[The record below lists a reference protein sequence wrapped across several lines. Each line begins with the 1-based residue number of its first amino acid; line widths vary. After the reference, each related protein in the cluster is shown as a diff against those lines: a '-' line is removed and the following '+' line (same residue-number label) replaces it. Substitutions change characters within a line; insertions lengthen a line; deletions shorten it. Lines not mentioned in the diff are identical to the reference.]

1 VVGHRSEKFARHS
14 ICHTITYVSQG
25 VTLHVLTT
33 SISIRFQ
40 LQKSS
45 ISRGSGLFRV
55 EVIPHSALR
64 SLPTKEAHWCFIPY
78 IRPLKA
84 TDISIA
90 VDFLLRNGFHFDR
103 PYTYGVPYLS
113 RKDEA
118 DINAA
123 WIAIDKQ
130 KATLADMP
138 IKGEDAVLVNYVRAS
153 VEKWQKQPL
162 LTRESYLNIPDT
174 SDGGVHYAAASQILS
189 RYQIRLVH
197 QIVRNEYPTLKTTGK
212 GHFIQITPFDDARDM
227 NEKLQQA
234 RYRERDISRAI
245 EFRWL
250 IEAICGGDITR
261 MPSEYFIN
269 ALPSGVNPTD
279 GEGGALRKFIDDLQR
294 QLNSRR
300 RILVGHNCFMDLI
313 YLYRCFIGEL
323 PPRLE
328 DFQELIREMFPAV
341 VDTKYIASFGES
353 WQSTSLQEVEEKLPT
368 EGVPRVEVPA
378 EFDRYAIGQSLHE
391 AGYDSLLTAK
401 IAIKLSTKLEKEA
414 KFPAYKQEDVLNL
427 ENATND
433 DDDDDGGVSEH
444 YITAAESIADSE
456 AGNLTAMV
464 TNVLSAPITAI
475 GNFFRSDL
483 AATGQQFTDNHD
495 CLVNDQ
501 LEDLMVFSDKE
512 KDKGEEM
519 ELTEANGEG
528 EAVRVP
534 FQRTS
539 TESLD
544 HMASPKLPN
553 FKASDKMLTKA
564 EILEKVERGELMPR
578 WEGGRG
584 FWQYFGKKLQ
594 VNSAEEGICYL

>member
-1 VVGHRSEKFARHS
+1 VHPRARLPKRRTGAS
-14 ICHTITYVSQG
+14 F
-25 VTLHVLTT
+25 LN
-33 SISIRFQ
+33 
-40 LQKSS
+40 
-45 ISRGSGLFRV
+45 
-55 EVIPHSALR
+55 SALEV
-64 SLPTKEAHWCFIPY
+64 TN
-78 IRPLKA
+78 
-84 TDISIA
+84 ISTA

-113 RKDEA
+113 RKDEV

-123 WIAIDKQ
+123 WIATDKQ
-130 KATLADMP
+130 KAALTDMP
-138 IKGEDAVLVNYVRAS
+138 IKDEDTVLINYVRAS
-153 VEKWQKQPL
+153 VEKWQKQPA

-174 SDGGVHYAAASQILS
+174 SDGGVRYTPASQILN

-197 QIVRNEYPTLKTTGK
+197 QIVRNEYPVLKTTGK

-250 IEAICGGDITR
+250 IEAISGGDITR

-269 ALPSGVNPTD
+269 AFSSGVKPID
-279 GEGGALRKFIDDLQR
+279 GEDGALRKFIDGLQQ

-300 RILVGHNCFMDLI
+300 RILIGHNCFTDLI

-323 PPRLE
+323 PQKLE
-328 DFQELIREMFPAV
+328 DFQELVREMFPAV

-353 WQSTSLQEVEEKLPT
+353 WHSTSLQEVEEKLPT
-368 EGVPRVEVPA
+368 EGVPRVEVPV

-401 IAIKLSTKLEKEA
+401 IAIKLSAKLEKEA
-414 KFPAYKQEDVLNL
+414 KFPAYKQEDALNL
-427 ENATND
+427 GNTTND
-433 DDDDDGGVSEH
+433 DDDDDDVSEH

-483 AATGQQFTDNHD
+483 AATGQQFADNQDRHID
-495 CLVNDQ
+495 DH

-512 KDKGEEM
+512 KDVEEEM
-519 ELTEANGEG
+519 GLAEANGED
-528 EAVRVP
+528 AVREP
-534 FQRTS
+534 FRRTS
-539 TESLD
+539 TESLE
-544 HMASPKLPN
+544 HATSPKLPN
-553 FKASDKMLTKA
+553 FKTSDKMLTKA

>member
-1 VVGHRSEKFARHS
+1 MPKRRPGASFLNSA
-14 ICHTITYVSQG
+14 
-25 VTLHVLTT
+25 
-33 SISIRFQ
+33 F
-40 LQKSS
+40 
-45 ISRGSGLFRV
+45 
-55 EVIPHSALR
+55 EV
-64 SLPTKEAHWCFIPY
+64 
-78 IRPLKA
+78 
-84 TDISIA
+84 TDISTA

-103 PYTYGVPYLS
+103 PYTHGVPYLS
-113 RKDEA
+113 RKDEV

-123 WIAIDKQ
+123 WIARDNQ
-130 KATLADMP
+130 KTALADMP
-138 IKGEDAVLVNYVRAS
+138 IKDEDTVLINYVRAS
-153 VEKWQKQPL
+153 VERWQKQPA

-174 SDGGVHYAAASQILS
+174 SDGGVLYTQASQILN

-197 QIVRNEYPTLKTTGK
+197 QIVRNEYPALKTTGK

-250 IEAICGGDITR
+250 IEAISGGDITR

-269 ALPSGVNPTD
+269 AFPSGGKPTD
-279 GEGGALRKFIDDLQR
+279 GEGGALRKFVDGLQQ

-300 RILVGHNCFMDLI
+300 RILIGHNCFTDLI

-323 PPRLE
+323 PQRLE

-341 VDTKYIASFGES
+341 VDTKYIASFGTS
-353 WQSTSLQEVEEKLPT
+353 WYSTSLQEVEEKLPT
-368 EGVPRVEVPA
+368 EGVPRVEVPV

-401 IAIKLSTKLEKEA
+401 IAIKLSAKLEKEA
-414 KFPAYKQEDVLNL
+414 RFPAYQQEDAPNL

-433 DDDDDGGVSEH
+433 DADADDVSEY
-444 YITAAESIADSE
+444 YITAAESIAGSE

-464 TNVLSAPITAI
+464 TDVLSAPITAI

-483 AATGQQFTDNHD
+483 AATGQQFADNQDRHI
-495 CLVNDQ
+495 NDQ

-512 KDKGEEM
+512 KDEGEEM
-519 ELTEANGEG
+519 GLPEANGEG
-528 EAVRVP
+528 DAVREP
-534 FQRTS
+534 FGRTS
-539 TESLD
+539 TESLE
-544 HMASPKLPN
+544 HATSPELSD
-553 FKASDKMLTKA
+553 FKTSDKILTEA

>member
-1 VVGHRSEKFARHS
+1 MHPGARLLKRLTGAS
-14 ICHTITYVSQG
+14 FLNSAFE
-25 VTLHVLTT
+25 VTDT
-33 SISIRFQ
+33 
-40 LQKSS
+40 
-45 ISRGSGLFRV
+45 
-55 EVIPHSALR
+55 
-64 SLPTKEAHWCFIPY
+64 
-78 IRPLKA
+78 
-84 TDISIA
+84 SIA

-113 RKDEA
+113 RKDEV

-130 KATLADMP
+130 KAALADMP
-138 IKGEDAVLVNYVRAS
+138 IKGEDAVLVDYVRAS
-153 VEKWQKQPL
+153 IEKWQKQPP

-174 SDGGVHYAAASQILS
+174 SDGGVRYAAASQILN

-197 QIVRNEYPTLKTTGK
+197 QIVRNEYPVLKTTGK
-212 GHFIQITPFDDARDM
+212 GHFIQITPFDDVRDM
-227 NEKLQQA
+227 NERLQQA
-234 RYRERDISRAI
+234 RYRERDILRAI

-250 IEAICGGDITR
+250 IEAISGGDITR

-269 ALPSGVNPTD
+269 ALSSGVKPTD
-279 GEGGALRKFIDDLQR
+279 GEDGALRKFVDGLQQR
-294 QLNSRR
+294 LNSRR
-300 RILVGHNCFMDLI
+300 RILIGHNCFTDLI

-353 WQSTSLQEVEEKLPT
+353 WHSTSLQEVEEKLPT
-368 EGVPRVEVPA
+368 EGVPRVEVPV

-401 IAIKLSTKLEKEA
+401 IAIKLSAKLEKEA
-414 KFPAYKQEDVLNL
+414 KFPAYKQEDALNL

-433 DDDDDGGVSEH
+433 DGDGDDDVSEH
-444 YITAAESIADSE
+444 YITAAESIAESE

-483 AATGQQFTDNHD
+483 AATGQQFADNRDRHII
-495 CLVNDQ
+495 DQ

-512 KDKGEEM
+512 KDEGEDM
-519 ELTEANGEG
+519 GLPEANGEG
-528 EAVRVP
+528 DAVRES

-539 TESLD
+539 TESLE
-544 HMASPKLPN
+544 HAASPKLPN
-553 FKASDKMLTKA
+553 FKTSDKMLTKA

>member
-1 VVGHRSEKFARHS
+1 VPYS
-14 ICHTITYVSQG
+14 
-25 VTLHVLTT
+25 
-33 SISIRFQ
+33 
-40 LQKSS
+40 
-45 ISRGSGLFRV
+45 
-55 EVIPHSALR
+55 
-64 SLPTKEAHWCFIPY
+64 Y
-78 IRPLKA
+78 IRLLRV
-84 TDISIA
+84 TDTSIA

-113 RKDEA
+113 RKDEV

-123 WIAIDKQ
+123 WIAVDKQ
-130 KATLADMP
+130 KAALADMQ
-138 IKGEDAVLVNYVRAS
+138 IKVEDAVLVNHVRAS
-153 VEKWQKQPL
+153 VEKWQKQPP

-174 SDGGVHYAAASQILS
+174 SDGGVHYAAASQILN

-197 QIVRNEYPTLKTTGK
+197 QIVRNEYPALKTTGK

-234 RYRERDISRAI
+234 RYRERDILRAI

-250 IEAICGGDITR
+250 IEAISGGDITR

-269 ALPSGVNPTD
+269 ALSSGVRPTD
-279 GEGGALRKFIDDLQR
+279 DDDEALRKFTDDLQQ

-323 PPRLE
+323 PSRLE

-353 WQSTSLQEVEEKLPT
+353 WQSTSLQEVEENLPT

-401 IAIKLSTKLEKEA
+401 IAIKLSAKLEKEA
-414 KFPAYKQEDVLNL
+414 KFPAYKQEDALNL
-427 ENATND
+427 ENATTD
-433 DDDDDGGVSEH
+433 DDDDDDGVSEH

-456 AGNLTAMV
+456 AGNLAAMV

-483 AATGQQFTDNHD
+483 AATGQQFVDNQD
-495 CLVNDQ
+495 RLINDQ

-512 KDKGEEM
+512 KDKGKEM
-519 ELTEANGEG
+519 ELLEANGEG
-528 EAVRVP
+528 DAVREP

-544 HMASPKLPN
+544 HATSPKLPD
-553 FKASDKMLTKA
+553 FKTSDKMLTEA